1 MASPQKIEKLRKQAR
16 LLWPKYDPDLDTQVN
31 GRERIHDYIQHIFTS
46 ADLQA
51 DYRQLRKEQDLDG
64 LIDEQAQKGVKNDTS
79 ARKGANQI
87 GTKSSQKMVSLN
99 QAQVLA
105 VVDEMYGMPS
115 AAPAG
120 RIAASGLVDKK
131 KGTKG
136 LGQAQP
142 LAAGGPAGDYADYY
156 KRIREMAKD
165 KGMKEDDVLQLLKER

>member
-1 MASPQKIEKLRKQAR
+1 MLTSEKQEKLKKQVR
-16 LLWPKYDPDLDTQVN
+16 VLWPKYDPDLDTQVN

-79 ARKGANQI
+79 ARKSAKNSKI
-87 GTKSSQKMVSLN
+87 VSLN

-120 RIAASGLVDKK
+120 RTAASGLVDKK
-131 KGTKG
+131 KGAKG

-142 LAAGGPAGDYADYY
+142 LAAGGPAGA
-156 KRIREMAKD
+156 RRRAVGAGGEGAPASR
-165 KGMKEDDVLQLLKER
+165 GRPHRP